1 MGFLRSCMS
10 SKETKR
16 RRYIYGPVPSRR
28 LGLSLGI
35 DIVPMKV
42 CTLDCVYCQLGRTTE
57 KSTVRREFVD
67 IKAVVAEVESRLAEG
82 VRADYITIGGSGEP
96 TLNSQLGDLIDGLHR
111 VTDIP
116 VAVLT
121 NGTLFYRED
130 IRAEC
135 ARAALVM
142 PTLDAGDAATFEA
155 VNRPARDISIEKL
168 VSGLS
173 AFRDRFAGQIWLEVF
188 IVPGVNTNPEQI
200 GKMKEL
206 IGRIGPDKVQLN
218 TAVRPPAEKSVEPA
232 SRETLAGIAR
242 QLGDN
247 CEVIADVPMGCCDRQ
262 AQQVTADVLSML
274 KRRPCS
280 VQDLCTGLGITADE
294 TMRQLCNLRNQGVV
308 AAEPRGDVVYFRTQS
323 KPS

>member
-1 MGFLRSCMS
+1 MS
-10 SKETKR
+10 SKENKQH
-16 RRYIYGPVPSRR
+16 RYIYGPVPSRR

-42 CTLDCVYCQLGRTTE
+42 CTLDCIYCQLGRTTE

-67 IKAVVAEVESRLAEG
+67 IDAVIAEVKSRLAEG

-96 TLNSQLGDLIDGLHR
+96 TLNSRLGDLIDGLHR

-130 IRAEC
+130 VRAEC
-135 ARAALVM
+135 AKADVVI
-142 PTLDAGDAATFEA
+142 PSLDAGDEAAFEA

-173 AFRDRFAGQIWLEVF
+173 MFRDEFAGQIWLEVF
-188 IVPGVNTNPEQI
+188 IVPGVNTSPEQI
-200 GKMKEL
+200 AEMKEL
-206 IGRIGPDKVQLN
+206 VARIRPDKVQLN
-218 TAVRPPAEKSVEPA
+218 TAVRPPAERSVEPA
-232 SRETLAGIAR
+232 SYDTLAAIAR
-242 QLGDN
+242 QMGGH
-247 CEVIADVPMGCCDRQ
+247 CEVIADVPAGCCDRQ
-262 AQQVTADVLSML
+262 AAEVTADVLSML

-280 VQDLCTGLGITADE
+280 VQDLCTGLGITAE
-294 TMRQLCNLRNQGVV
+294 EVTRQLNDLHSRGLIV
-308 AAEPRGDVVYFRTQS
+308 AEPRGDTVYFRAQP